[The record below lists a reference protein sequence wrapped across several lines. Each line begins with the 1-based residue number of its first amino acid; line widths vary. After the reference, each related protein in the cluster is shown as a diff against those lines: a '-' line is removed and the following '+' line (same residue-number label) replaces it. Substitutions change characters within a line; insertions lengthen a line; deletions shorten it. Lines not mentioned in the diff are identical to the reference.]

1 MSVPPASTPGA
12 LPPCPRCGRQA
23 PSGIGPFCPWCGRYL
38 AALEWVASPPDPG
51 TVPESVRAPSAP
63 PRARR
68 YPGPPRYRTPPR
80 WGLPVGPWR
89 YPPGPQDGPVP
100 VLERV
105 RGLSAQLVPVL
116 WVTLGACALAAVA
129 EVWRYGLLLAS
140 RADALSASAV
150 GWSDA
155 LVWFGGW
162 ASVAAT
168 LASGVLLV
176 QWSLWASRAAA
187 DRAGT
192 RPARSRRTV
201 VLGWLVPGWNLVAPG
216 SLLAET
222 EHAALELPAGRTPR
236 PSRELLVWWALW
248 GVCVA
253 LAAVTLL
260 WRLRSGT
267 QALADGVVL
276 HAWLDVLAAV
286 TAWRT
291 VRVVRRISGLL
302 EPSPQGRRELLV
314 RPSQATGPARAGS
327 RPAAAPVTDPPGAS
341 PTAGPDGHPV
351 GADRS
356 VEPAPAA
363 DRSG

>member
-1 MSVPPASTPGA
+1 MSVPAASPAGA

-23 PSGIGPFCPWCGRYL
+23 PAGAGPFCPWCGRYL

-51 TVPESVRAPSAP
+51 TLPAPVRPPAAP

-68 YPGPPRYRTPPR
+68 YTGPPRYRTAPR

-89 YPPGPQDGPVP
+89 PPPGPDDVAVP
-100 VLERV
+100 ALERA
-105 RGLSAQLVPVL
+105 RALAGQLVPVL

-140 RADALSASAV
+140 RSDALSASAV

-155 LVWFGGW
+155 LVRFGGW

-168 LASGVLLV
+168 LAAGVLLV

-201 VLGWLVPGWNLVAPG
+201 LLGWLVPGWNLAAPG

-222 EHAALELPAGRTPR
+222 EHAALELPPDRAPR

-248 GVCVA
+248 VLSVL

-276 HAWLDVLAAV
+276 HAWLDALAAV

-291 VRVVRRISGLL
+291 VRVVRRIGALL

-314 RPSQATGPARAGS
+314 PAPPATGPA
-327 RPAAAPVTDPPGAS
+327 
-341 PTAGPDGHPV
+341 TA
-351 GADRS
+351 
-356 VEPAPAA
+356 
-363 DRSG
+363 